1 MNDPRDLVMKLCKE
15 TLGPLVRADGGELH
29 LVSATADDV
38 HLHLS
43 GTCSGCPGASITR
56 DRMLEPAIQAVI
68 PKVRLRVTTGLRIPE
83 GAEMTVG

>member
-1 MNDPRDLVMKLCKE
+1 MNDPRELVLKLCKE

-29 LVSATADDV
+29 LVSATAEDV

-43 GTCSGCPGASITR
+43 GTCSGCPGVSFTR
-56 DRMLEPAIQAVI
+56 DRMLEPAIQALM

-83 GAEMTVG
+83 GAEMIGG